1 MVAERWLSTSF
12 GKQINLTDLGQLKK
26 FLARHGLEADKSL
39 GQHFLISESAVEAI
53 VEAAASYAT
62 VLEIG
67 PGPGVLTSPLSLR
80 VERYVALEVDTS
92 VASALKESSP
102 MADVRFEDALQVDL
116 ADILRLL
123 PQPRAIVSNLPYY
136 ITGPLLAK
144 IADARAEISR
154 AVLMMQREVGTRI
167 LSRPGGSARGAL
179 SVILQRQFSIERLID
194 VPAKAFY
201 PPPKV
206 DSVVLVL
213 IPRISEESPEFERWL
228 DRLVHFGF
236 AQRRK
241 TLVNNFTGG
250 LRVDRVTAEG
260 WIETAGLTEMA
271 RAQELREEQW
281 VTLARLIPPR

>member
-1 MVAERWLSTSF
+1 MSTSS

-53 VEAAASYAT
+53 VDAAASYST

-67 PGPGVLTSPLSLR
+67 PGPGVITSPLSLR
-80 VERYVALEVDTS
+80 VESYVALEVDRS
-92 VASALKESSP
+92 VASALKESAPS
-102 MADVRFEDALQVDL
+102 ANVRFEDALQVDL
-116 ADILRLL
+116 AEILRLL

-144 IADARAEISR
+144 IAEARAEISR

-179 SVILQRQFSIERLID
+179 SVMLQRQFSIERLID

-213 IPRISEESPEFERWL
+213 TPRISDESQEFERWL

-236 AQRRK
+236 VQRRK
-241 TLVNNFTGG
+241 TLVNNFTGR
-250 LRVDRVTAEG
+250 LRVDRITAEG

-271 RAQELREEQW
+271 RAQELTEEQW
-281 VTLARLIPPR
+281 VALARLIPPR